1 MKRTIK
7 QEVMIRVAI
16 TFIAVIISGW
26 MTVSSMGNISS
37 YTKSTEEANNIHAL
51 VLTAQSAHNSWVENL
66 CSSITLGTEFTGSKD
81 YKTCVLGKWFYDSDL
96 SALDSEMLKLIDE
109 MKPIHKAI
117 HE

>member
-51 VLTAQSAHNSWVENL
+51 VLTAQVHIIVGWRTYVLPLLWEQSLQEAKTIRPVYLAN
-66 CSSITLGTEFTGSKD
+66 GSMIRI
-81 YKTCVLGKWFYDSDL
+81 YLH
-96 SALDSEMLKLIDE
+96 LI
-109 MKPIHKAI
+109 PRC
-117 HE
+117 